1 MIRAHLAT
9 FPIRANILMQ
19 TVRSILPQVD
29 RLCICLNDYD
39 KVPEALA
46 DEPKIETLIPD
57 RDLKDAGKFA
67 FGVAPDDRVLT
78 IDDDILYP
86 PDYVT
91 TTLSFFDFVDPR
103 DNVLGHLGHAWVEKG
118 KLGQMGWKNWM
129 FLKRNPN
136 LVKVDFV
143 GTGTACQ
150 LGQNLPR
157 LHEIESAAGFVDF
170 RHGRLHA
177 EAGRRM
183 WALPHDDGWMTST
196 MTDDLRPSSLFTTV
210 NRVAPPQ
217 MRAELSALLHART
230 PDSGEHYRHLRQRG
244 LVARPVGPAALPPD
258 QAGLPG

>member
-67 FGVAPDDRVLT
+67 FGVAPDDRVFT

-143 GTGTACQ
+143 GTGTTCQ

-183 WALPHDDGWMTST
+183 WVLPHDDGWMTST
-196 MTDDLRPSSLFTTV
+196 MTDDLRSSSLFTTV

-244 LVARPVGPAALPPD
+244 LVARPVGPAATRSD
-258 QAGLPG
+258 QSGLQG